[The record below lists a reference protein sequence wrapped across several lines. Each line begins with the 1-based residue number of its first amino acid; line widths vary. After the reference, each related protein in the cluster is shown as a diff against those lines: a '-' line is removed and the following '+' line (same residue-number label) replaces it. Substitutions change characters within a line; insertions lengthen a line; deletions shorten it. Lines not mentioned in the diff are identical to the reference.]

1 MENYSLLCSL
11 LINHAYFSDALCD
24 DLSLVPDAATRQLMD
39 DLHIVFR
46 QTDEGWNLYYD
57 TEYYQPAMLSSFAGQ
72 KLSFVLNSSDTCFLN
87 YTLLPSF
94 TNANALY
101 FTNANKSKSKTTTS
115 SLSLTAARYAG
126 SKEIVTLYPS
136 TLTCAVSGNQNKVG
150 LTDLFKNKINPSF
163 TDTTSVVFNQLNGA
177 YLLTNDRGSTP
188 VYASDSAYQ
197 SKPLAIV
204 EFYLYMQDNA
214 YTLFD
219 EGTIAP
225 KNFVISFDS
234 RSAKW
239 RYYVINKTNLKVD
252 NLSIASIDNKIMF
265 VDDGSVIMQNL
276 PASVLI
282 SKAVIKMQQYPD
294 RQFNLSLKSNNKSST
309 FNNIVL
315 PSAESL
321 RTENKTNF
329 IDAYIY
335 I

>member
-1 MENYSLLCSL
+1 MENYALLCSL
-11 LINHAYFSDALCD
+11 LINHAYFSDAVCD
-24 DLSLVPDAATRQLMD
+24 NLSLIPDAATQQLMN

-57 TEYYQPAMLSSFAGQ
+57 TENYQPAMLSSFAGL
-72 KLSFVLNSSDTCFLN
+72 KLSFTLNSSDTCFLN
-87 YTLLPSF
+87 YTQLPSF
-94 TNANALY
+94 TNASALY
-101 FTNANKSKSKTTTS
+101 FSNVNKAKSNSTAS
-115 SLSLTAARYAG
+115 PFLLTAAKYAG
-126 SKEIVTLYPS
+126 SKEMVTLSPS
-136 TLTCAVSGNQNKVG
+136 TLTCPLSGKQNKIG

-163 TDTTSVVFNQLNGA
+163 TDTTSVVFRQLNGA
-177 YLLTNDRGSTP
+177 YILTNDQGSTP
-188 VYASDSAYQ
+188 VYASDSTYR
-197 SKPLAIV
+197 SKPMAIV
-204 EFYLYMQDNA
+204 EFYLYLQGNA

-225 KNFVISFDS
+225 KNFIISFDS

-265 VDDGSVIMQNL
+265 VDNGSVTMQNL

-282 SKAVIKMQQYPD
+282 SKAAIKMQQYPD
-294 RQFNLSLKSNNKSST
+294 RQFNLSLKSNNKSSI

-329 IDAYIY
+329 IDAYIF